1 MIYREFMQPSSR
13 AAPPAG
19 PHSPSICIAFLR
31 FAILANLVLFTTNFG
46 AAQPRFEP
54 ETLGAVR
61 KIFLEVEQTARMS
74 ARDQVGHL
82 PRLYRAVCPQLA
94 GRFLSA
100 SLIFFAK
107 SSVVSITK
115 PSAPMEELT
124 ADQRAAE
131 LEKMGGW
138 VALAHGARTRCRE
151 IFERHRNQVQPLV
164 EEDLRSEST
173 EAVRRGL
180 SMAGGIRLTALFD
193 QVVDAFHDSE
203 ESAAA
208 YALRGLGD
216 TRAIPILIAKHPEDP
231 TRYFE
236 VLRTLQRRHAAHPML
251 LALLDSEQPSVRWR
265 AAYALAE
272 SGDAALI
279 PWVKRLAR
287 DDSPQVRR
295 QAVGVGF
302 SLTDEALDA
311 VRPALV
317 SLLSDPEVSVR
328 LQAAVYFAQRQDAVC
343 ARALW
348 ELMKHAEDL
357 EPWQHSNVV
366 QAIHSLSGW
375 SYFGFTPGTVST
387 PEVRKAALQRFA
399 RWIED
404 RERR

>member
-1 MIYREFMQPSSR
+1 MIVGLMIYREFMQPSSR
-13 AAPPAG
+13 SCAARRSPQSFDLYRVPQIR
-19 PHSPSICIAFLR
+19 HSS
-31 FAILANLVLFTTNFG
+31 
-46 AAQPRFEP
+46 QPRFVHDQFRGGPSPVFEP

-138 VALAHGARTRCRE
+138 AALAHGARTRCRE
-151 IFERHRNQVQPLV
+151 IFERHRNQVPPLV

-216 TRAIPILIAKHPEDP
+216 TRAIPILIAKHPRTRHGTSKCFAPCSVAMPRTRCCSHCSIPSSQASVGGQP
-231 TRYFE
+231 THWPSPE
-236 VLRTLQRRHAAHPML
+236 TQRSFRGQEIGPGRFA
-251 LALLDSEQPSVRWR
+251 PSSSPGRWR
-265 AAYALAE
+265 RLFAY
-272 SGDAALI
+272 
-279 PWVKRLAR
+279 
-287 DDSPQVRR
+287 
-295 QAVGVGF
+295 
-302 SLTDEALDA
+302 
-311 VRPALV
+311 
-317 SLLSDPEVSVR
+317 
-328 LQAAVYFAQRQDAVC
+328 
-343 ARALW
+343 
-348 ELMKHAEDL
+348 
-357 EPWQHSNVV
+357 
-366 QAIHSLSGW
+366 
-375 SYFGFTPGTVST
+375 
-387 PEVRKAALQRFA
+387 
-399 RWIED
+399 
-404 RERR
+404 